1 MKQIVGFDQL
11 DRHQEALAGLTRDAR
26 VSAQLEIRTTTGF
39 DQGQSHPLAAFQ
51 ARNLGGLKMCT
62 GWGWHH
68 ARSVVGGSA
77 IVLLTD
83 GSRDR
88 AAIDQSYTFTHHRT
102 PSNSKHAAKVE
113 SKSPDQS
120 GLFAD
125 RAIASEF
132 SSPTSRPSASGRSVA
147 YRFPWR
153 ARCRVRRSW
162 SSRP

>member
-1 MKQIVGFDQL
+1 LTMACTPTSARRILRRSEQCRGRRFGMQEIVGFDQL
-11 DRHQEALAGLTRDAR
+11 DRHQKALAGVARDAR
-26 VSAQLEIRTTTGF
+26 VSAQLKIRTTTWF

-88 AAIDQSYTFTHHRT
+88 AAIDQSYTFTRRRT
-102 PSNSKHAAKVE
+102 PSNSRHARKQNQKART
-113 SKSPDQS
+113 SPGSLPIAQS
-120 GLFAD
+120 H
-125 RAIASEF
+125 RKF
-132 SSPTSRPSASGRSVA
+132 S
-147 YRFPWR
+147 
-153 ARCRVRRSW
+153 
-162 SSRP
+162 

>member
-1 MKQIVGFDQL
+1 MKEIVGFDQL

-26 VSAQLEIRTTTGF
+26 VSAQLEIWTASGF

-68 ARSVVGGSA
+68 AVSVVGGSA

-88 AAIDQSYTFTHHRT
+88 AAMGESYTFTHRPT
-102 PSNSKHAAKVE
+102 PSNSKHARKWNQKART
-113 SKSPDQS
+113 SPGFLPIAQS
-120 GLFAD
+120 HRNQFTDEPAFGIRPVNGL
-125 RAIASEF
+125 
-132 SSPTSRPSASGRSVA
+132 
-147 YRFPWR
+147 
-153 ARCRVRRSW
+153 
-162 SSRP
+162 